1 MIIINMIMLIYIIMK
16 IRKIEKSLMS
26 YKHDND

>member
-26 YKHDND
+26 YTHDND